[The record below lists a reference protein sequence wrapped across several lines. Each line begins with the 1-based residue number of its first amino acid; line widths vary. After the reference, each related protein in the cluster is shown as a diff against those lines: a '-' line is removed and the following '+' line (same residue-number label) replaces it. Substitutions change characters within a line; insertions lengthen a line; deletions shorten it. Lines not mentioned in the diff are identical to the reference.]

1 MASKDVQV
9 NIKGNNKDLLQKLKE
24 GEKGMQ
30 EFKKQGSSALD
41 SLASNF
47 GINTGKIG
55 QMTNSI
61 KTMVQ
66 GFQALGQTGAGALG
80 GISAGAAAAAASLGA
95 IAVGGLVVS
104 FKELNREAELFKST
118 MAGMNDE
125 RVMNTWMDTFSMSS
139 ANLDRGMNWDNM
151 KDRFQQNGKIL
162 GTLFSQTF
170 TNTFAD
176 GMLPAAAAAAA
187 RETVG
192 AAVADAEKAA
202 GIQEKLNKW
211 LNEGVNRQKEWVR
224 LQVQL
229 SELRRQASD
238 TSGDEAKRQEAITEA
253 LRVQEQ
259 LGRSQAEVYGAIYKY
274 THDINEVTTTSEEG
288 IKAEND
294 MYAKWQQSV
303 ASLNNEMRSLEKL
316 RNRINGGGGGSAKES
331 PVSKAILAASLQME
345 EATDQYLAQLDR
357 QQTAILDMTLNPS
370 KYHVASITPQGVT
383 GGSSMGSLLV
393 PELSEEEKKRQA
405 GYLKFLQDMVD
416 ATQEANQQINEAI
429 VQGMASSFDYLA
441 ECLWGL
447 QEISP
452 GGLMNALLTP
462 LAEACIKIG
471 ELVMAA
477 GIASDAFK
485 NSLRNPY
492 TAIAAGAA
500 LMAVGA
506 LAKAGIQKAIGS
518 TGSAGYASNAGVA
531 SSAYTGGSSA
541 ALYERE
547 MSVKVTG
554 TLTANGSALVAV
566 LNNEE
571 NRRGIT
577 T

>member
-30 EFKKQGSSALD
+30 EFKKQGENVLSELGD
-41 SLASNF
+41 MF
-47 GINTGKIG
+47 GINTGKLEKLG
-55 QMTNSI
+55 ASLGTMT
-61 KTMVQ
+61 KGLAAM
-66 GFQALGQTGAGALG
+66 GQTGMGALA
-80 GISAGAAAAAASLGA
+80 GISTGAAAAATALASIGVA
-95 IAVGGLVVS
+95 GVVAA
-104 FKELNREAELFKST
+104 FKQLNNEAELFKST
-118 MAGMNDE
+118 IEGTNMQ
-125 RVMNTWMDTFSMSS
+125 RVHDTWMDTFNMAS
-139 ANLDRGMNWDNM
+139 ANLGRGASWQGAWNEFKQYGAMA
-151 KDRFQQNGKIL
+151 GK
-162 GTLFSQTF
+162 LFSVSFLETF
-170 TNTFAD
+170 SGAT
-176 GMLPAAAAAAA
+176 PAEAGAAA
-187 RETVG
+187 RKAVAEG
-192 AAVADAEKAA
+192 YNAAVTA
-202 GIQEKLNKW
+202 GEYQKL
-211 LNEGVNRQKEWVR
+211 LNEALTESVQKQQRWND
-224 LQVQL
+224 LTMQL
-229 SELRRQASD
+229 SELRRKAAD
-238 TSGDEAKRQEAITEA
+238 TSGDEAERQQAITDAIEI
-253 LRVQEQ
+253 QTT
-259 LGRSQAEVYGAIYKY
+259 LGREQESVYKRIYSAI
-274 THDINEVTTTSEEG
+274 HDINQVTDTPLEKLQEENEAYKQMSS
-288 IKAEND
+288 I
-294 MYAKWQQSV
+294 V
-303 ASLNNEMRSLEKL
+303 AQTNNELRSLEKL

-331 PVSKAILAASLQME
+331 PVAKAILAASLQME

-471 ELVMAA
+471 ELVMAT

-485 NSLRNPY
+485 NSLSNPY

-547 MSVKVTG
+547 VSVKVTG